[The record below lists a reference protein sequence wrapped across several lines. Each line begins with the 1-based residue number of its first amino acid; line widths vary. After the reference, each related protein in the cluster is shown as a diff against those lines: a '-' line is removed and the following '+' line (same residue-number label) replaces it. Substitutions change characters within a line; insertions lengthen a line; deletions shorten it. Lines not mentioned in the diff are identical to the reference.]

1 MPEMMDIYDKNK
13 APTGRVHTR
22 GQPREDEDYVLGVQ
36 VFVRNS
42 DGRFLITKR
51 SGDKSGF
58 PNLWEISGGG
68 VLAGETSLEAILRE
82 FREETGFT
90 LSPERGELLFT
101 NTQLIPNRN
110 GFIDTWLF
118 SQSFDIAEFV
128 PQEGE
133 TTAARWASADEI
145 LALHER
151 GEFVPFSET
160 GLAGWPDILRDR
172 GLIP

>member
-1 MPEMMDIYDKNK
+1 MPEMMDIYDKNR
-13 APTGRVHTR
+13 ALTGRVHPR
-22 GQPREDEDYVLGVQ
+22 GQPREDGDYVIAVQ

-51 SGDKSGF
+51 SGDRSGF

-68 VLAGETSLEAILRE
+68 VHAGETSFEAILRE

-101 NTQLIPNRN
+101 HTHLTPNWN
-110 GFIDTWLF
+110 AFSDIWLF
-118 SQSFDIAEFV
+118 NQSFDIAGFV

-133 TTAARWASADEI
+133 TVAARWASVDEI
-145 LALHER
+145 LAMHER
-151 GEFVPFSET
+151 GEFVPFSEY
-160 GLAGWPDILRDR
+160 GIAGWTDALRDR
-172 GLIP
+172 GLIL